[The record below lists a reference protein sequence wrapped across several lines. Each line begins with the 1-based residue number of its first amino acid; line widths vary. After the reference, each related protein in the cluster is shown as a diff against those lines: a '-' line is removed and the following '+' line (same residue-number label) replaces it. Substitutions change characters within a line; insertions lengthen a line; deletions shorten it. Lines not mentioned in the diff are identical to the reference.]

1 MNMEMPQGPK
11 RFNRPRCRGL
21 FARLSCAAIALA
33 AVSLLA
39 PPAQANSN
47 LFSVSGGPCGTTWGN
62 SAGGCWQ
69 AGTFGVLVGL
79 GQAVGA
85 GNTAILYGTGNG
97 ENVTGSGDVGVG
109 AGSKIQLGTSN
120 DTWTGPI
127 DFADGASGTSGK
139 GPYSVN
145 SGTSF
150 TNLSISGATGTLLSQ
165 SSVVTALNE
174 VLSLSNY
181 YKNLSGGAGVSITN
195 MGMLTGGQTLGVSTS
210 GTIQVY
216 NVSSINLSTVL
227 TITGGAHDLIIINDP
242 SMAIFGKQGSH
253 AGNVVLSGGLTPD
266 QVLFNLT
273 QSTSNGNVVLS
284 INGATSISADF
295 IVRESWYMTSVTI
308 NGRILG
314 GWGTLTMAGT
324 DLINSPGDIAE
335 SPEPSTWLLLASAL
349 GGLVYFGRR
358 APLRRH
364 FGMSGRVRERMKSDA
379 EPSTGELQPA
389 AVGTPCGSR
398 GAGAAPSD
406 AGIPPPRDGGG
417 GGSGGVDCARLT

>member
-1 MNMEMPQGPK
+1 MNTEMQLGPK
-11 RFNRPRCRGL
+11 RMNRPRSQGL

-39 PPAQANSN
+39 PPAEANSN
-47 LFSVSGGPCGTTWGN
+47 LFSVSASNNPCASAYPTGGSW
-62 SAGGCWQ
+62 GGCWQ
-69 AGTFGVLVGL
+69 AGTFGVLIGL

-85 GNTAILYGTGNG
+85 GNTAILLGNG
-97 ENVTGSGDVGVG
+97 NNENITGAGDVGVG
-109 AGSKIQLGTSN
+109 NGSTINLSNKN

-145 SGTSF
+145 SGTTF
-150 TNLSISGATGTLLSQ
+150 QNLSISGATGTLLSQ

-174 VLSLSNY
+174 VLSLSNF
-181 YKNLSGGAGVSITN
+181 YKNATSITGVPVSITN
-195 MGMLTGGQTLGVSTS
+195 MSTVLSGGSLGTATA
-210 GTIQVY
+210 GTVQVY
-216 NVSSINLSTVL
+216 NVASINLSAVL
-227 TITGGAHDLIIINDP
+227 TITGGANDLIIINDP
-242 SMAIFGKQGSH
+242 SLAIFKK
-253 AGNVVLSGGLTPD
+253 NVVLNGLTPD

-273 QSTSNGNVVLS
+273 QTTANSNVVLS
-284 INGATSISADF
+284 INGATTISADF
-295 IVRESWYMTSVTI
+295 IVRESWFMNNVTV

-314 GWGTLTMAGT
+314 GWGTLTMNGT
-324 DLINSPGDIAE
+324 DTINSPADIAE
-335 SPEPSTWLLLASAL
+335 APEPSTWLLLASAL

-379 EPSTGELQPA
+379 EPPTGELQPA
-389 AVGTPCGSR
+389 AVRAACGSR